1 MAVHKTAECK
11 TWPWGESLLIVLLI
25 NMICSNQIIF
35 DSTLNS
41 FIALLD
47 RRWNSTWNYEEIIR
61 NIFYHDKSM
70 IMMKLPL
77 KYLNSSGSRSICTT
91 TTRQFPTGSEHR
103 QHIDETRRSRSTDIY
118 EEQPI
123 ARCNN
128 DFKKSTDPRPGPRNA
143 WICIWLRRE
152 LWFALLDHKFSS
164 MCGAQEEMWGFKEE
178 ITLQFPYSSEA
189 LLMFIILSSFD

>member
-1 MAVHKTAECK
+1 MAVHETPAECK

-35 DSTLNS
+35 DSTFNS
-41 FIALLD
+41 FIAGQKMEQHMELPRNYSQYLLS
-47 RRWNSTWNYEEIIR
+47 W
-61 NIFYHDKSM
+61 
-70 IMMKLPL
+70 PL

-178 ITLQFPYSSEA
+178 ITVQFPYSSEA
-189 LLMFIILSSFD
+189 LLIFIILSSFD